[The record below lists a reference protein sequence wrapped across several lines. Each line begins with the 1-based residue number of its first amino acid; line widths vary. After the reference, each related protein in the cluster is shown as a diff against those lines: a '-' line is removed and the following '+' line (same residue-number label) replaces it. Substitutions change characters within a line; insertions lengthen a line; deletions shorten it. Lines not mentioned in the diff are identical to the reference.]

1 MGRATVVG
9 DPNTDEDACRWRRGG
24 GRDCRRWRSG
34 DTALIVR
41 PDAVCKTTIPDDPD
55 DDPITGEAIQLGRPV
70 AQVLADGL
78 RVRGREVTDLIYLG
92 LNGWRCVV
100 FSPRNGICIDVG
112 FFDVG
117 SAIVS
122 VTYMPRFYDRLIGR
136 KDPMYREVLRDVDAI
151 LQADA
156 RFSDVRWYANGAE
169 GPSADHP
176 IG

>member
-1 MGRATVVG
+1 MVG

-24 GRDCRRWRSG
+24 GRECPCWRSG

-55 DDPITGEAIQLGRPV
+55 YDPITGEAIQLGGPA

-78 RVRGREVTDLIYLG
+78 RVRGREVTDLEYFG
-92 LNGWRCVV
+92 EHGWGFAVI
-100 FSPRNGICIDVG
+100 SARNGISVDVT
-112 FFDVG
+112 FFDDV
-117 SAIVS
+117 SVMVS
-122 VTYMPRFYDRLIGR
+122 VTYRPRFYDRLIGR

>member
-1 MGRATVVG
+1 MS
-9 DPNTDEDACRWRRGG
+9 PLE
-24 GRDCRRWRSG
+24 G

-78 RVRGREVTDLIYLG
+78 RVRGREVTDLEYFG
-92 LNGWRCVV
+92 EHGWGFAVI
-100 FSPRNGICIDVG
+100 SARNGISVDVT
-112 FFDVG
+112 FFDDV
-117 SAIVS
+117 SVMVS
-122 VTYMPRFYDRLIGR
+122 VTYRPRFYDRLIGR